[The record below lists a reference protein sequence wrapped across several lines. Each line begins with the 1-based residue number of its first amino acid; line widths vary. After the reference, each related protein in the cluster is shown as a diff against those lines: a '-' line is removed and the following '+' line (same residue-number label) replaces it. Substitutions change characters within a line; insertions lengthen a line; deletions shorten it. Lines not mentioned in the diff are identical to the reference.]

1 MIARYAAALSAVTL
15 TLCPAPVRA
24 GPCTQQIYD
33 AQNTVD
39 KRLDAIAA
47 AGKSGNQSVAA
58 TMHRQP
64 TLNSVASAE
73 EKLGDI
79 SEGDV
84 QALRKDMDE
93 ARKAD
98 DNGDLAACL
107 KALDDARRI
116 LSR

>member
-1 MIARYAAALSAVTL
+1 MVARHAIALSATAL
-15 TLCPAPVRA
+15 ALCSAPVRA

-33 AQNTVD
+33 TQVTVD
-39 KRLDAIAA
+39 KWLDAIAA

-64 TLNSVASAE
+64 TPSSVAKAE
-73 EKLGDI
+73 EKVGDI

-84 QALRKDMDE
+84 QALRKDMDD

-98 DNGDLAACL
+98 DNGDLAACQQ
-107 KALDDARRI
+107 ALDDARRI
-116 LSR
+116 LTR

>member
-1 MIARYAAALSAVTL
+1 MIARHAMALSGVTL
-15 TLCPAPVRA
+15 ALCSAPVRA

-84 QALRKDMDE
+84 QALRKDMDD

-98 DNGDLAACL
+98 DTGNLAACL
-107 KALDDARRI
+107 KAPDDARRI